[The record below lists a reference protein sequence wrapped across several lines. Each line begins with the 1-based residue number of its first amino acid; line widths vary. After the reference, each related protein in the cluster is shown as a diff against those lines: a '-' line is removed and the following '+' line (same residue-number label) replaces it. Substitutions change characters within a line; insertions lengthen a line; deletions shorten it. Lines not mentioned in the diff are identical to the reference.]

1 METDLDD
8 VLTPTATV
16 RVVLADDHE
25 LVRSGIRA
33 LLSIIDG
40 VEVVAEADDGQELL
54 DRLAVVSADLVMTDL
69 TMPGKDG
76 MQAIEAMHDQH
87 PSVRIIVLS
96 MDMSAATA
104 REAFAKGASGYI
116 VKSGATAELSTAI
129 QAVMTGRRYLSPVVA
144 RAMLVPDESAPESR
158 LTARQIEIVK
168 LIAMGNSAR
177 EIGQQLGLSP
187 KTVDAH
193 RSRIMEKL
201 QIYDIAGLTRYALRH
216 RLVQ

>member
-1 METDLDD
+1 M
-8 VLTPTATV
+8 
-16 RVVLADDHE
+16 
-25 LVRSGIRA
+25 
-33 LLSIIDG
+33 
-40 VEVVAEADDGQELL
+40 L
-54 DRLAVVSADLVMTDL
+54 DRIKSHPVYRMIPVILL
-69 TMPGKDG
+69 TNSD
-76 MQAIEAMHDQH
+76 EDRD
-87 PSVRIIVLS
+87 VT
-96 MDMSAATA
+96 AAYA
-104 REAFAKGASGYI
+104 LGASAYI
-116 VKSGATAELSTAI
+116 VKSGATAELSPAI